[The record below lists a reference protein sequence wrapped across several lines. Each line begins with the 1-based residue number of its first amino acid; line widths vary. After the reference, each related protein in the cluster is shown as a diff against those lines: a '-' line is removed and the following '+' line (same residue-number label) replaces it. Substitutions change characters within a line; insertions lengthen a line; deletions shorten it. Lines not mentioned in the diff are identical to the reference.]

1 MASTLSIFT
10 LARLGFVAKGVLAS
24 ASKKNDLPSALK
36 EKENLAF
43 HFVLLPSNAERFIRC
58 VKICQYVCISSLH
71 IHMRCHRKHEVCMY
85 ELWKWSLY
93 LIAVLYTQTH
103 AYIFFLF
110 LARSICKTTSL
121 ILSSH
126 WCPSQWGVFRLS
138 FMYPSHSHLGIF
150 RAIWSACCRSRRI
163 PHAFKTA
170 VAGDFFQCCDWQAQE
185 ERSEGE
191 GMGCGEGHSQSFGSD
206 ILQAH
211 RLINQFPLKKGEY
224 VAMVSWG
231 VFILSH

>member
-1 MASTLSIFT
+1 MFASHLYTYTWDVTVSMKF
-10 LARLGFVAKGVLAS
+10 ACMNCG
-24 ASKKNDLPSALK
+24 NDL
-36 EKENLAF
+36 F
-43 HFVLLPSNAERFIRC
+43 T
-58 VKICQYVCISSLH
+58 SSLYYTH
-71 IHMRCHRKHEVCMY
+71 RHMH
-85 ELWKWSLY
+85 
-93 LIAVLYTQTH
+93 T
-103 AYIFFLF
+103 FFLF

-191 GMGCGEGHSQSFGSD
+191 GMGCGEGHSRSFGSD

-211 RLINQFPLKKGEY
+211 RLINQFPLKKRRVCCYG
-224 VAMVSWG
+224 
-231 VFILSH
+231 ILRRVYTVTLRFQGIFNL